1 MKKLICLCLAALLL
15 LTNLPTVRADVIF
28 VPMGDDFFDEHRDE
42 CAYHD
47 RYYTAQGPN
56 GDVTVYES
64 PISDRVIKTVDN
76 GETLWVSYV
85 YTDSD
90 GTQWGC
96 TGGWDDENGWVPMP
110 YLALVYDHISF
121 AEEYGHTFLQEAGEL
136 DKKWQGKEIYFWEY
150 PGCPEPE
157 SIELQWEHMPSYDCI
172 YVDEN
177 GSHWGQ
183 INYYYGLRDL
193 WFNLDTP
200 DADFATLYPNGVEE
214 PTQPIQSEPT
224 EPTKRVDEIK
234 PQPDFDITIVVICV
248 AAVMVVSALLLIL
261 LKRKR

>member
-1 MKKLICLCLAALLL
+1 
-15 LTNLPTVRADVIF
+15 
-28 VPMGDDFFDEHRDE
+28 
-42 CAYHD
+42 
-47 RYYTAQGPN
+47 
-56 GDVTVYES
+56 
-64 PISDRVIKTVDN
+64 
-76 GETLWVSYV
+76 
-85 YTDSD
+85 
-90 GTQWGC
+90 
-96 TGGWDDENGWVPMP
+96 MP

-157 SIELQWEHMPSYDCI
+157 SIELLWEHMPSYDCI

-224 EPTKRVDEIK
+224 EPAKRVDEIK

-248 AAVMVVSALLLIL
+248 AAVVVVSALLLIL